1 MVEKIT
7 KLVSN
12 LKFLSKINEIIDG
25 LNTHTTNT
33 NNPHNVTAEQL
44 GLATAYVYKGSV
56 TNFSDLPTNAQN
68 GWVYSV
74 ENEHTDSAGILHP
87 AGANFA
93 WNGSQWDD
101 LGGSLSGYAKSV
113 NSQTPDNKGNVFLNL
128 VQSLEKNTE
137 DKLIVHN
144 SDGTTQELEVGKK
157 YTINGKLPDSTD
169 NYDINEYEGYWE
181 AEENVS
187 VGDVR
192 FLKGRNNTKYLLECV
207 QEGTTGSEQPTISDN
222 TDNIIA
228 NFTSNDRIGHMRLI
242 FNLAEKDADEIIAL
256 GIAYNRATYP
266 ELWEYVQARPD
277 LLLTEEEWQAKY
289 TETNGK
295 FVPYYSSGNGTS
307 TFRTPLLSAYIKGAD
322 STTSLGSYLSAG
334 LPNITGEGSAFT
346 TFVYPSGSIYIDNRH
361 TEPHY
366 RMGET
371 YGVNSWSFDASRSS
385 AIYGNSDTVTPETMQ
400 GIWVI
405 KAIGII
411 IDNNNTDISNVLNG
425 ITEFESKVIPIEKGG
440 TGATTATQAL
450 ANLGGVHSVNNTNA
464 DSNGNVNLG
473 NLEKV
478 NSSGTNYI
486 RYESGLQICWG
497 FDVGGS
503 VQLWNF
509 PQPFVSLPVVVGTHR
524 TGRESYGFITT
535 AYLTNTGCKFVFC
548 GRAANGTVEI
558 HNDAGA
564 DACAIVIGR
573 WK

>member
-12 LKFLSKINEIIDG
+12 LKFLSKVNEIIDG
-25 LNTHTTNT
+25 LNKHAEST
-33 NNPHNVTAEQL
+33 NNPHKVTAEQL

-93 WNGSQWDD
+93 WNGSHWDD

-144 SDGTTQELEVGKK
+144 ADGTTQELEVGKK

-207 QEGTTGSEQPTISDN
+207 QEGTTGTEQPTVDENVILANYSDN
-222 TDNIIA
+222 A
-228 NFTSNDRIGHMRLI
+228 RIGSMRLI
-242 FNLAEKDADEIIAL
+242 FNIAEKDDNEVLAT
-256 GIAYNRATYP
+256 GILYTRAVYS
-266 ELWEYVQARPD
+266 ELWNYVSSKTGLIISED
-277 LLLTEEEWQAKY
+277 EWQLKY
-289 TETNGK
+289 QQTGGK
-295 FVPYYSSGNGTS
+295 FVPYYSSGDGTS
-307 TFRTPLLSAYIKGAD
+307 TFRTPLLNAYAKGTD
-322 STTSLGSYLSAG
+322 SVDNVGTYLSAG
-334 LPNITGEGSAFT
+334 LPNITGGINTHGAKNVNCFFYGASGAISQLNGAADNTLALVNNNTTGIGYKAF
-346 TFVYPSGSIYIDNRH
+346 GI
-361 TEPHY
+361 
-366 RMGET
+366 
-371 YGVNSWSFDASRSS
+371 DASRSS
-385 AIYGNSDTVTPETMQ
+385 SIYGNSNTVQPESMI

-405 KAIGII
+405 KAFGLVTNNGN
-411 IDNNNTDISNVLNG
+411 IDLNDILDG
-425 ITEFESKVIPIEKGG
+425 IT
-440 TGATTATQAL
+440 
-450 ANLGGVHSVNNTNA
+450 
-464 DSNGNVNLG
+464 
-473 NLEKV
+473 NLE
-478 NSSGTNYI
+478 NRLSGLTDRNDVVASGDGYI
-486 RYESGLQICWG
+486 RYSNGIQICWG
-497 FDVGGS
+497 RVS
-503 VQLWNF
+503 VSYNENGIMESDYISY
-509 PQPFVSLPVVVGTHR
+509 PVPFAENSKPIANMSQEGYIAHINSHVWILILNSGYSTLQFRAYTSDS
-524 TGRESYGFITT
+524 TGFTSY
-535 AYLTNTGCKFVFC
+535 AVYNT
-548 GRAANGTVEI
+548 
-558 HNDAGA
+558 
-564 DACAIVIGR
+564 IGR